1 MGDQFAILTTLF
13 EFFAFALLVAVSG
26 VVLLVLLAWWDQS
39 IKEFKPS
46 PPSSPSKGRRR
57 RAVMP
62 LTKIA

>member
-26 VVLLVLLAWWDQS
+26 VVLFVLLAWWDQS

-46 PPSSPSKGRRR
+46 PPSKGRRR